1 MQVLNLGARRN
12 IGMDVH
18 PRGIEYGKQHDWI
31 NRITIN
37 KHRIKVRMIKCI
49 DNPSICR
56 SSDIKSEGLRG
67 SVGHSYI
74 KRVCHIDRFIEKGLI
89 YRVNSIGERRA
100 HPIMTMSQIA
110 GSRIETKRCLGHLC
124 PVPVNALEQ
133 LQLLTNGIYP
143 SSWSSRCF

>member
-1 MQVLNLGARRN
+1 
-12 IGMDVH
+12 MDVH

-31 NRITIN
+31 NRITMKN
-37 KHRIKVRMIKCI
+37 YRIKVRKISSI
-49 DNPSICR
+49 GHPSICR
-56 SSDIKSEGLRG
+56 SLDTKSESLMG
-67 SVGHSYI
+67 SVGRSYI
-74 KRVCHIDRFIEKGLI
+74 KRVCHIDRLIEKGLI

-110 GSRIETKRCLGHLC
+110 GSRIETKRGLGHLC